1 MFGRIANILGWAGIA
16 LVLAGVATWLF
27 REDLVTLRQ
36 GFALAG
42 LACILFYAA
51 SQWREMV
58 ATFARRPARYG
69 TLAVISVVVVLGLLI
84 GVNYLAE
91 KYNKRWDLTAAREFT
106 LSDQTRRVIA
116 SLKEP
121 LHLLVFGL
129 AEDMQPFRDRLA
141 EYSYLSNKVKVEYI
155 DLNKDPALARQYQI
169 QTRGTIVVEYQKR
182 IERVTS
188 TSNEQEITNAIIK
201 AVQGLQRKLYFVT
214 GHGEKDPGSSDE
226 RSGYN
231 SANAALQRDNYTVET
246 MALAQQADV
255 PADAAA
261 VVVAG
266 PTRDYLAPEIE
277 SLRRY
282 LNKGGKALIML
293 DPPDTAD
300 APPLTN
306 LVALAAEWGIDVGNN
321 VVVDQSSIGQAVGR
335 GPGAPVVVTYPAHPI
350 TERFRYMTLYPLA
363 RSASPAS
370 GGARNAQPL
379 LQTSAQSW
387 AESDVKALPER
398 RPVSLDANDLKGPI
412 TLGAAINLPAPDAP
426 PPTPP
431 KPGQSAADQPKHPE
445 TRLVVIGDSDFA
457 ANDSIA
463 FEGNSNLFVNTLNW
477 LSEQENLIAIRPKA
491 PDDRRVTMTE
501 DQMRLVGW
509 LSLIFVPGAV
519 FAIGVYT
526 WWRRRG

>member
-1 MFGRIANILGWAGIA
+1 MFGRIANILGWAGVA

-27 REDLVTLRQ
+27 RDDLVTLRQ

-42 LACILFYAA
+42 LACILLYAA
-51 SQWREMV
+51 SQWREMA

-69 TLAVISVVVVLGLLI
+69 ALALISVVVVLGLLI
-84 GVNYLAE
+84 GLNYLAE
-91 KYNKRWDLTAAREFT
+91 KYNKRWDLTASREFT

-169 QTRGTIVVEYQKR
+169 QSRGTIVVEYQKR
-182 IERVTS
+182 VERVTS

-226 RSGYN
+226 RTGYN

-246 MALAQQADV
+246 LALAQQAEV

-277 SLRRY
+277 SLQALLEQGRQGADHARPAGHRRR
-282 LNKGGKALIML
+282 A
-293 DPPDTAD
+293 
-300 APPLTN
+300 
-306 LVALAAEWGIDVGNN
+306 
-321 VVVDQSSIGQAVGR
+321 
-335 GPGAPVVVTYPAHPI
+335 
-350 TERFRYMTLYPLA
+350 
-363 RSASPAS
+363 
-370 GGARNAQPL
+370 
-379 LQTSAQSW
+379 
-387 AESDVKALPER
+387 
-398 RPVSLDANDLKGPI
+398 
-412 TLGAAINLPAPDAP
+412 
-426 PPTPP
+426 
-431 KPGQSAADQPKHPE
+431 AADQPGGA
-445 TRLVVIGDSDFA
+445 R
-457 ANDSIA
+457 
-463 FEGNSNLFVNTLNW
+463 
-477 LSEQENLIAIRPKA
+477 
-491 PDDRRVTMTE
+491 RRV
-501 DQMRLVGW
+501 G
-509 LSLIFVPGAV
+509 
-519 FAIGVYT
+519 
-526 WWRRRG
+526 RRRRQQRRRRPEQHRPGGRPRPRRAGRRHLSRPPGHRPLPLHDALPAGALGDAGHQRPAQRAAAAADERPELGRERRQGAARAPPGVARRERPERPGDARRGRQPARARRAAA